1 MGDQFKKFIATGGK
15 SREEIRS
22 SIEKLLRREVDNIVK
37 STQEEIRRKIAEVIE
52 DAKKHSEQAPQ
63 AEKIPPREKEN
74 IVYYNAP
81 DRGITADEIAF
92 APETPDFETDADRA
106 MNDKITEMRGLN
118 EIFYN
123 GYLLNQCAEISIV
136 KQGEFMAE
144 VTDDF
149 GRQAFCGISRPIY
162 GALSNPQL
170 RTYFTWRTDVR
181 RGVCRGT
188 DRAYITLY
196 CYELMNKIGVIS
208 AADAL
213 GRLLAVWESCRES
226 AGWLDE
232 VMPRWIKDFY
242 AYNDLSGQ
250 YPDLCSCFPVK
261 SAGFSQSI
269 SELNCRNYS
278 DKLDYLMENSSYK
291 LGESVF
297 FSEDTKP
304 LLNGAAGAALAE
316 LDKYFL
322 ARDISLFKLICG
334 RMKRDYN
341 WTPFAGAYVNL
352 DRMDGFR
359 QVRISPVE
367 RYCIKRG
374 EAALELFEPSPYR
387 GFIGYILKSVEAALR
402 KRTGFQHKIT
412 PNIKMVINDFRNREK
427 LIEAVSAPEFERVI
441 TDAVNEWCGKNGIFP
456 AKKSVKGSVT
466 EDPPPV
472 PVKVDIDVEKLSKIR
487 AESEEI
493 AKKLI
498 VEENAHSEDMIAE
511 TAERISGDDFS
522 EKISGYSEAAEE
534 IAALS
539 GDADFGNG
547 WAGLAHSLSQ
557 RHIEVISELL
567 NGRAESYCRKNS
579 ILPETVYEEINT
591 LALDNIGDVVI
602 EDGEIVRDYEKELRR
617 LAGESEV

>member
-1 MGDQFKKFIATGGK
+1 MDKFKKIIVGK

-22 SIEKLLRREVDNIVK
+22 SIEKLLRNEVDNVVK
-37 STQEEIRRKIAEVIE
+37 STQEEIRKKIAEVIE
-52 DAKKHSEQAPQ
+52 DAKKFSESVPQ
-63 AEKIPPREKEN
+63 PEKIPPREQQEV
-74 IVYYNAP
+74 VYYNAP
-81 DRGITADEIAF
+81 NRGISADEIAF
-92 APETPDFETDADRA
+92 APETPDFDTDADRA
-106 MNDKITEMRGLN
+106 INDKISEMRKLN

-181 RGVCRGT
+181 RGVYHET
-188 DRAYITLY
+188 DRSYITLY

-213 GRLLAVWESCRES
+213 GRLLAVWEGCRES

-232 VMPRWIKDFY
+232 IMPRWIKDFY
-242 AYNDLSGQ
+242 AYNDLSEQ
-250 YPDLCSCFPVK
+250 YPDICSCFPVK
-261 SAGFSQSI
+261 AAGFSESI
-269 SELNCRNYS
+269 SELNGKNYS

-297 FSEDTKP
+297 FNDETKP
-304 LLNGAAGAALAE
+304 LLNGAAEAALSA
-316 LDKYFL
+316 LDGYFL
-322 ARDISLFKLICG
+322 ERDISLFKLICG

-341 WTPFAGAYVNL
+341 WSPFAGAYVNL

-367 RYCIKRG
+367 RYCVKRG

-387 GFIGYILKSVEAALR
+387 GFIGYVLKSVESVLR
-402 KRTGFQHKIT
+402 KRTGFHHKIT
-412 PNIKMVINDFRNREK
+412 PNIKMVLNDFRNRDK
-427 LIEAVSAPEFERVI
+427 LVEAVSAPEFERAI
-441 TDAVNEWCGKNGIFP
+441 TDAVNAWCDKNGIYP
-456 AKKSVKGSVT
+456 AGKPSKSSAPD
-466 EDPPPV
+466 EPPPA
-472 PVKVDIDVEKLSKIR
+472 PVKVDIDVDKLSRIR
-487 AESEEI
+487 EESEEI

-498 VEENAHSEDMIAE
+498 VEELSHSEENIAE
-511 TAERISGDDFS
+511 IAGRISDEDFS
-522 EKISGYSEAAEE
+522 EKIAEYSEPQESSPQSETVLGEGWDGLAR
-534 IAALS
+534 ALS
-539 GDADFGNG
+539 P
-547 WAGLAHSLSQ
+547 
-557 RHIEVISELL
+557 RHIAVISELL
-567 NGRAESYCRKNS
+567 KGSAERYCRANN

-591 LALDNIGDVVI
+591 LSLDCVGDVVI
-602 EDGEIVRDYEKELRR
+602 EGGEIVRDYEEELKR
-617 LAGESEV
+617 LADSGEV

>member
-1 MGDQFKKFIATGGK
+1 MSDQFKKFIVGK
-15 SREEIRS
+15 SREEIRN
-22 SIEKLLRREVDNIVK
+22 SIEKLLRNEVENTVK
-37 STQEEIRRKIAEVIE
+37 STQDEIRKKIAEVIE
-52 DAKKHSEQAPQ
+52 DAKKFSESVPQ
-63 AEKIPPREKEN
+63 PEKIPPREQQEV
-74 IVYYNAP
+74 VYYNAP
-81 DRGITADEIAF
+81 NREISADEIAF
-92 APETPDFETDADRA
+92 APESPDFNTDADRA
-106 MNDKITEMRGLN
+106 MNDKISEMRKLN

-136 KQGEFMAE
+136 RQGEFMAE

-181 RGVCRGT
+181 RGVYRET
-188 DRAYITLY
+188 DRSYVTLY

-213 GRLLAVWESCRES
+213 GRLLALWEGCREF
-226 AGWLDE
+226 AGWLDDI
-232 VMPRWIKDFY
+232 MPRWAKDFY
-242 AYNDLSGQ
+242 AYNDLSEQ

-261 SAGFSQSI
+261 AAGFSGSI
-269 SELNCRNYS
+269 SELNSKNYS

-297 FSEDTKP
+297 YGEDTRP
-304 LLNGAAGAALAE
+304 LLNGAAEAALTA
-316 LDKYFL
+316 LDGYFL

-367 RYCIKRG
+367 RYCVKRG

-387 GFIGYILKSVEAALR
+387 GFIGYVLKSVEAALR
-402 KRTGFQHKIT
+402 KRTNFHHKIT
-412 PNIKMVINDFRNREK
+412 PNIKMVINDFRNRDK
-427 LIEAVSAPEFERVI
+427 LVEAVSAPEFERAI
-441 TDAVNEWCGKNGIFP
+441 TDAVNVWCDKNGIYPKKAKSSAVEELPP
-456 AKKSVKGSVT
+456 A
-466 EDPPPV
+466 
-472 PVKVDIDVEKLSKIR
+472 PVKVDIDVDKLSRIR
-487 AESEEI
+487 AEAEEI

-498 VEENAHSEDMIAE
+498 VEELPHSEENIAE
-511 TAERISGDDFS
+511 ISDRISDEDFS
-522 EKISGYSEAAEE
+522 EKIAEYSEPRESFPKSETVVGGGWGELAR
-534 IAALS
+534 ALS
-539 GDADFGNG
+539 P
-547 WAGLAHSLSQ
+547 
-557 RHIEVISELL
+557 RHIAVISELL
-567 NGRAESYCRKNS
+567 KGSAESYCRANS

-591 LALDNIGDVVI
+591 LSLDCVGDVVI
-602 EDGEIVRDYEKELRR
+602 EGGEIVRDYEEELRSIT
-617 LAGESEV
+617 GEV